1 MTAKKIKVYTLTY
14 DDGSKVYDISGV
26 FDSLKEIDKYVKK
39 NYPDY
44 VIDEDSD
51 YTLTTEVGVFTKI
64 ENLIIQE
71 FELILNDT
79 KKR

>member
-14 DDGSKVYDISGV
+14 DDGSKVYDIIGV